1 MDWYAIL
8 INMATLIPDY
18 NDYGVPYKTFK
29 EIQQND
35 VLYLIDI
42 ENFVFSE
49 LIVKEIKIEDIS
61 GYYSGLNKFMVTYTV
76 ENKDHVDEIVVYNG
90 NSFIHIYENSVVCT
104 DLRIVDSIIEILQNR
119 NNIQWN
125 KFISIFGNP
134 LNKYAEISVPLG

>member
-1 MDWYAIL
+1 MDWCVIL

-35 VLYLIDI
+35 VLYLINI
-42 ENFVFSE
+42 EDFVFSK

-61 GYYSGLNKFMVTYTV
+61 GHYCGLNKFMVTYTV

>member
-61 GYYSGLNKFMVTYTV
+61 GHYSGLNKFMVTYTV

-134 LNKYAEISVPLG
+134 LNKYAEVSIPLG

>member
-8 INMATLIPDY
+8 INMARLIPDY
-18 NDYGVPYKTFK
+18 TDYGVPYKTFK

-42 ENFVFSE
+42 ENFICSE

-61 GYYSGLNKFMVTYTV
+61 GHYSGLNKFMVTYTV
-76 ENKDHVDEIVVYNG
+76 ENKDYVDEIVVYNG
-90 NSFIHIYENSVVCT
+90 NSFIHIYKDSVICT
-104 DLRIVDSIIEILQNR
+104 DSRIANSIIEILQNR

-134 LNKYAEISVPLG
+134 LKRYAEASIQLG

>member
-1 MDWYAIL
+1 MDWCVIL

-18 NDYGVPYKTFK
+18 NDYGVHYKTFK

-35 VLYLIDI
+35 VLYLINI
-42 ENFVFSE
+42 EDFVFSK

-61 GYYSGLNKFMVTYTV
+61 GHYCGLNKFMVTYTV

>member
-35 VLYLIDI
+35 VLYLINI
-42 ENFVFSE
+42 EDFVFSK

-61 GYYSGLNKFMVTYTV
+61 GHYSGLNKFMVTYTV

-134 LNKYAEISVPLG
+134 LNKYAEVSIPLG

>member
-1 MDWYAIL
+1 
-8 INMATLIPDY
+8 MATLIPDY

-35 VLYLIDI
+35 VLYLINI
-42 ENFVFSE
+42 EDFVFSK

-61 GYYSGLNKFMVTYTV
+61 GHYCGLNKFMVTYTV

>member
-61 GYYSGLNKFMVTYTV
+61 GHYSGLNKFMVTYTV

-134 LNKYAEISVPLG
+134 LNKYAEVSVPLG

>member
-1 MDWYAIL
+1 
-8 INMATLIPDY
+8 MATLIPDY
-18 NDYGVPYKTFK
+18 NYYDYGVPYKTFK
-29 EIQQND
+29 ETQQND

-49 LIVKEIKIEDIS
+49 LVVKEIKIEDIS

-76 ENKDHVDEIVVYNG
+76 ENKDHVDKIVVYNG
-90 NSFIHIYENSVVCT
+90 NSFIHIDKDSVVCT
-104 DLRIVDSIIEILQNR
+104 DLRIVNSIIEILQNR

-134 LNKYAEISVPLG
+134 LNKYAEVSVPLG

>member
-18 NDYGVPYKTFK
+18 TDYGVPYKTFK

-42 ENFVFSE
+42 ENFICSE
-49 LIVKEIKIEDIS
+49 LIVKEIKIEDVS
-61 GYYSGLNKFMVTYTV
+61 GHYSGLNKFMVTYKV

-90 NSFIHIYENSVVCT
+90 NSFIHIYKDSVVCT
-104 DLRIVDSIIEILQNR
+104 DLRIANSIIEILQNR

-134 LNKYAEISVPLG
+134 MKRYSKTSIPLY

>member
-1 MDWYAIL
+1 MQFL
-8 INMATLIPDY
+8 KNMATLIPDN

-61 GYYSGLNKFMVTYTV
+61 GHYSGLNKFMVTYIV
-76 ENKDHVDEIVVYNG
+76 ENKDHIDEIVVYNG
-90 NSFIHIYENSVVCT
+90 NSFIHIDKDSVICT
-104 DLRIVDSIIEILQNR
+104 DSRIVNSIIKILQNR

-125 KFISIFGNP
+125 KFISIFGNS
-134 LNKYAEISVPLG
+134 LNKYAEVSVPLG

>member
-1 MDWYAIL
+1 MDWCVIL

-35 VLYLIDI
+35 VLYLINI
-42 ENFVFSE
+42 EDFVFSK

-61 GYYSGLNKFMVTYTV
+61 GHYCGLNKFMVTYTV

-134 LNKYAEISVPLG
+134 LNKYAEVSIPLG